1 MYKVIIVDDEPL
13 IVEGLSKV
21 VDWKKFSC
29 TVVATAQEA
38 KEGADLIRTHKP
50 DILFTDINM
59 PQTSGLEMLQELR
72 KEFPQLLVTIIS
84 GYSDFSLAQE
94 AIRLGA
100 CRYLLKP
107 TKMDEIHEAIG
118 AMVEMLGEKNPEK
131 KRETVEMKETKEEKE
146 ETYKKVEREEKREVR
161 SSEEDC
167 IEANHFVVKQA
178 LQFIREHYKEK
189 LTLNQVAEQCYVSQW
204 HLSKLLNGQLKRNFY
219 DILNEIRVEKAKELL
234 KDGSLR
240 ISDVSELVGYGEA
253 THFSRIFKKET
264 GMSANEYRGTL
275 E

>member
-1 MYKVIIVDDEPL
+1 MYKVMIVDDEPL

-21 VDWKKFSC
+21 VDWQSFSC
-29 TVVATAQEA
+29 SVVATAQDA
-38 KEGADLIRTHKP
+38 KEGAELIRKHKP

-84 GYSDFSLAQE
+84 GYSDFALAQE

-107 TKMDEIHEAIG
+107 TKMDEIHEAIE
-118 AMVEMLGEKNPEK
+118 AMTAILTEKQQEENSISL
-131 KRETVEMKETKEEKE
+131 KEERAKE
-146 ETYKKVEREEKREVR
+146 EGESLPLEREEEGA
-161 SSEEDC
+161 D
-167 IEANHFVVKQA
+167 ANHFVVKQA
-178 LQFIREHYKEK
+178 LQFMKEHYKEK

-204 HLSKLLNGQLKRNFY
+204 HLSKLLNRQLKRNFY
-219 DILNEIRVEKAKELL
+219 DILNEIRMEKAKELL

-240 ISDVSELVGYGEA
+240 VSDVAECVGYGEA
-253 THFSRIFKKET
+253 THFSRVFKKET
-264 GMSANEYRGTL
+264 GMSANEYRSTL
-275 E
+275 EIN

>member
-1 MYKVIIVDDEPL
+1 MYKVMIVDDEPL

-21 VDWKKFSC
+21 VDWQSFSC
-29 TVVATAQEA
+29 SVVATAQDA
-38 KEGADLIRTHKP
+38 KEGAGLIRKHKP

-84 GYSDFSLAQE
+84 GYSDFALAQE

-118 AMVEMLGEKNPEK
+118 AMTSMLKEKQGEESVLP
-131 KRETVEMKETKEEKE
+131 VKEEGE
-146 ETYKKVEREEKREVR
+146 SLSLEREED
-161 SSEEDC
+161 STD
-167 IEANHFVVKQA
+167 ANHFVVKQA
-178 LQFIREHYKEK
+178 LQFMKEHFNEK
-189 LTLNQVAEQCYVSQW
+189 LTLKQVAEHCYVSQW
-204 HLSKLLNGQLKRNFY
+204 HLSKLLNRQVKRNFY
-219 DILNEIRVEKAKELL
+219 DILNEIRMEKAKELL

-240 ISDVSELVGYGEA
+240 VSDVAERVGYGEA

-264 GMSANEYRGTL
+264 GMSANEYRSTL
-275 E
+275 NC